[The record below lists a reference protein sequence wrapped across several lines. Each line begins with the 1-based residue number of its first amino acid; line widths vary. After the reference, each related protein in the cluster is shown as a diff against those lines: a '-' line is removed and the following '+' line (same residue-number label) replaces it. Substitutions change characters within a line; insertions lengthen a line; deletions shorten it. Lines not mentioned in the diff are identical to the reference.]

1 MINVEKL
8 VKTFASGTR
17 AVDELDMQVI
27 EGEIYALLG
36 PNGAG
41 KTTTIR
47 VLSTLAGFDAGRVQ
61 VAGHDIDRAPDAV
74 RSAIGL
80 VAQQTG
86 VDFFLTGRENLHL
99 QGHLYRM
106 RKADIVRRTQELAN
120 YFELTEALD
129 RQVMTYSGGMRR
141 KLDIATAL
149 IHQPKLLFLD
159 EPTLGLDINS
169 RKSLWNYVER
179 MNRELGLT
187 ILLTTH
193 YLEEADKLSQRVAII
208 NKGQIRAVDTPA
220 ALKSSLGGDVLTLTL
235 SQRDP
240 RFEQFAFQLQQQ
252 GVAKQHLWEGHHLHL
267 YVTDGA
273 GHVPRIAAQAAEWG
287 LQLESLAL
295 SRPSLDDVFL
305 RYTGA
310 SLGGQTDEGGGD
322 EWWKQWAGKGGG
334 NWSKK
339 WQQDNAQ
346 PAADTDNTSTDG
358 QKAQAQHAEWGTQ
371 GPAQQ
376 WPAQA
381 QSWPQVGQTSGG
393 PASEPAAHSPVVA
406 PQHGAEKSAANSQAG
421 HGSDS
426 TDKKPESAAETQTHS
441 SNGAPQWPGS
451 PEDWKKWQQSG
462 DSADW
467 QKWQKK

>member
-17 AVDELDMQVI
+17 AVDELDMHVND
-27 EGEIYALLG
+27 GEIYALLG

-47 VLSTLAGFDAGRVQ
+47 VLSTLAGFDSGRVR

-74 RSAIGL
+74 RTAIGL

-99 QGHLYRM
+99 QGHLYRL
-106 RKADIVRRTQELAN
+106 RKADILRRTQELAD
-120 YFELTEALD
+120 YFELSDALD

-169 RKSLWNYVER
+169 RKSLWSYVER
-179 MNRELGLT
+179 MNKELGLT

-193 YLEEADKLSQRVAII
+193 YLEEADKLSHRVAII
-208 NKGQIRAVDTPA
+208 SKGKIRAVDSPA
-220 ALKSSLGGDVLTLTL
+220 ALKSSLGGEILTLTL
-235 SQRDP
+235 PQRDQ
-240 RFEQFAFQLQQQ
+240 RTEQFAWYMQQQ
-252 GVAKQHLWEGHHLHL
+252 GVAKQHLWEDNALHL
-267 YVTDGA
+267 YVTNGA
-273 GHVPRIAAQAAEWG
+273 SHVPRIAAQAEEWG
-287 LQLESLAL
+287 LTLESLAL

-305 RYTGA
+305 RYTGS
-310 SLGGQTDEGGGD
+310 SLGGQAEEGGAE

-334 NWSKK
+334 SWSKK
-339 WQQDNAQ
+339 WQENNSESGTASSGD
-346 PAADTDNTSTDG
+346 AATSDD
-358 QKAQAQHAEWGTQ
+358 
-371 GPAQQ
+371 
-376 WPAQA
+376 
-381 QSWPQVGQTSGG
+381 STSGG
-393 PASEPAAHSPVVA
+393 DTDWRQHAAKWQQHWQQPTQTDAAETKPPQTPADSHGSATPSAPAVDTATPAHAPPEPAAPADASDT
-406 PQHGAEKSAANSQAG
+406 SQQ
-421 HGSDS
+421 
-426 TDKKPESAAETQTHS
+426 K
-441 SNGAPQWPGS
+441 WPGS
-451 PEDWKKWQQSG
+451 AEDWKKWQQSG
-462 DSADW
+462 DADDW